1 MFFTRLSDC
10 QLMPMPPAPPKL
22 PAAPLPARRLVRT
35 LVLGVWLGCMLAACG
50 GTPSRTTFD
59 LTAPSDVARVSG
71 SRAQLVVNEPTTV
84 QAIDSDRILVRD
96 GGALSYLPDA
106 QWADR
111 LPKLFQVR
119 LIQTF
124 ENASRLGR
132 VGRPGDRVVA
142 DLALNADIRSFGIE
156 AASSQAVVEVTVR
169 IVSDRSGRVS
179 AAKGFSARVPVASVT
194 GPSAARALDE
204 AMSQVL
210 RDIVRWSG
218 RA

>member
-1 MFFTRLSDC
+1 RFMSLSSTAWKNA
-10 QLMPMPPAPPKL
+10 LRS
-22 PAAPLPARRLVRT
+22 ARNLSLGVVVIG
-35 LVLGVWLGCMLAACG
+35 VLGACG
-50 GTPSRTTFD
+50 GTPQRTTFD
-59 LTAPSDVARVSG
+59 LTAPTDIGRVGG

-96 GGALSYLPDA
+96 AGALSYLPDA

-142 DLALNADIRSFGIE
+142 DLALNVDIRSFGIE
-156 AASSQAVVEVTVR
+156 VASSQVVVEVTVR
-169 IVSDRSGRVS
+169 VVSDRTGRVS
-179 AAKGFSARVPVASVT
+179 AARGFVARIPVSSVT
-194 GPSAARALDE
+194 GPVAAKALDE

-210 RDIVRWSG
+210 RDIVRWAG
-218 RA
+218 RS

>member
-1 MFFTRLSDC
+1 
-10 QLMPMPPAPPKL
+10 MPVCTKL
-22 PAAPLPARRLVRT
+22 PIWLQVRKLVMGAAM
-35 LVLGVWLGCMLAACG
+35 GCALAACS
-50 GTPSRTTFD
+50 GTPQRTIFD
-59 LTAPSDVARVSG
+59 LTAPTDVSRVGG

-84 QAIDSDRILVRD
+84 QAIDSDRILVTEA
-96 GGALSYLPDA
+96 GALSYLPDA

-142 DLALNADIRSFGIE
+142 DLALNADIRKFGIE
-156 AASSQAVVEVTVR
+156 AASSQAIVDVTVR

-179 AAKGFSARVPVASVT
+179 AAKGFSARIPLASVT
-194 GPSAARALDE
+194 GPAAAQALDQ

-210 RDIVRWSG
+210 RDIVSWAG

>member
-1 MFFTRLSDC
+1 
-10 QLMPMPPAPPKL
+10 MPFSNAL
-22 PAAPLPARRLVRT
+22 PTSAHGLARRLV
-35 LVLGVWLGCMLAACG
+35 LGLCFSSLLAACG

-59 LTAPSDVARVSG
+59 LTAPADVGRVGG
-71 SRAQLVVNEPTTV
+71 SRAQLVINEPTTV

-96 GGALSYLPDA
+96 AGALSYLPDA

-142 DLALNADIRSFGIE
+142 DLALNVDIRSFGIE
-156 AASSQAVVEVTVR
+156 VASSQAVVEVTVR
-169 IVSDRSGRVS
+169 IVSDRNGRVS
-179 AAKGFSARVPVASVT
+179 AARGFVARVPVSGVT
-194 GPSAARALDE
+194 GPVAARALDE

-210 RDIVRWSG
+210 RDIVKWAG

>member
-1 MFFTRLSDC
+1 
-10 QLMPMPPAPPKL
+10 MPFSNAL
-22 PAAPLPARRLVRT
+22 PTSAHGLARRLV
-35 LVLGVWLGCMLAACG
+35 LGLCFGSLLAACG

-59 LTAPSDVARVSG
+59 LTAPADVGRVGG
-71 SRAQLVVNEPTTV
+71 SRAQLVINEPTTV

-96 GGALSYLPDA
+96 AGALSYLPDA

-142 DLALNADIRSFGIE
+142 DLALNVDIRSFGIE
-156 AASSQAVVEVTVR
+156 VASSQAVVEVTVR
-169 IVSDRSGRVS
+169 IVSDRNGRVS
-179 AAKGFSARVPVASVT
+179 AARGFVARVPVSGVT
-194 GPSAARALDE
+194 GAVAARALDE

-210 RDIVRWSG
+210 RDIVKWAG